1 MDHFTTTY
9 QKDYIW
15 PSRRIQHAS
24 PTIRDGEHC
33 RCDTGS
39 RELKVIELCGDQ
51 QSWSRTGPMGRL
63 LDPKLYPAKTGPH
76 PESEVTKFDQPN
88 TYLRKLEEKHPNLY
102 GILKSSTED
111 EIIHRV
117 DQDRL
122 KTTYQV
128 DYGEKGDATMQKRI
142 ESDIDSEKY
151 KKNGRPSARAE
162 LIKKRSQRDEKS
174 KAKTLKK
181 KGEEETQETRPPPWR
196 SEYQDSISKLGSAI
210 MNLRIHQRKAP
221 APTWA
226 MVVK

>member
-1 MDHFTTTY
+1 MAVQEDPTRVAYDSRWRALSMRHGFTRIKSDRTVRRPAELEPHGSYGTASRS
-9 QKDYIW
+9 QVVPRENW
-15 PSRRIQHAS
+15 PSPGIGS
-24 PTIRDGEHC
+24 DEIRSAEH
-33 RCDTGS
+33 
-39 RELKVIELCGDQ
+39 L
-51 QSWSRTGPMGRL
+51 
-63 LDPKLYPAKTGPH
+63 
-76 PESEVTKFDQPN
+76 SEK
-88 TYLRKLEEKHPNLY
+88 KEKHPNLY